1 MDFTELR
8 HLAEQIETECG
19 KAIIGKGEQIR
30 LVLTS
35 LFAGGHVLIDDI
47 PGVGKTTLVKAL
59 SAVLGCGM
67 VRVQFTPDLLPSDI
81 VGMNIYSQ
89 KTGEMVFTPGPI
101 MTNILLA
108 DEINRAI
115 PRTQSALLEAMEERQ
130 VSVDGVTYPLAPPFM
145 VLATQNPVET
155 ETTFALPAA
164 QLDRFLFKLSMGYP
178 TPREEAAMLR
188 TVGDGAAFADLRPL
202 LSPEEVNRF
211 TREIRQ
217 VRLSDPVVAYIV
229 ELVQATREQPE
240 LACGAS
246 PRVSRDLF
254 RASKAYA
261 ALSGRDYVTP
271 DDVKYLARYV
281 LPHRVL
287 LSHQAALSG
296 LEAAAWWRPYWPR
309 CPAGRPGRSL
319 PMARTPESAA
329 VDFAESSLF
338 TGRFSILA
346 LAACGVGF
354 SLSGR
359 LPAAIFSLA
368 AAAVAAAARLWARH
382 VLDGVNAALQA
393 ERSCVFP
400 GEPCPL
406 RVTLDNPKWLPL
418 VWLTVRFPL
427 EPGGALRP
435 EHRWE
440 TVELP
445 EGGVQKPYYE
455 KNVSFLL
462 GHQRMSYTSRLQ
474 AEHRGLLSFD
484 RIRLLSGDGLCL
496 CVREKEIPL
505 PRPVTLAVFP
515 RLVPVSTRWFLRNSW
530 ELETGAR
537 GFQDDRTV
545 IRNVRAYQPGDNA
558 RSLNFRLMARGQGA
572 MVNIYE
578 KISPRRAAFLL
589 DGASFAGLPPED
601 FESALEI
608 LGSLAAQLMEEE
620 VAVSL
625 LISRPAGRLEQF
637 ATCRDR
643 LQLPAVLTLLAA
655 ADTAVSITAD
665 EILPRLR
672 TLSGAFLIC
681 GDVRRLDAGTC
692 ALLERHRVPLLAWG
706 EQSHPL
712 LRVLDLNAF
721 RAGGGL

>member
-1 MDFTELR
+1 
-8 HLAEQIETECG
+8 
-19 KAIIGKGEQIR
+19 
-30 LVLTS
+30 
-35 LFAGGHVLIDDI
+35 
-47 PGVGKTTLVKAL
+47 
-59 SAVLGCGM
+59 
-67 VRVQFTPDLLPSDI
+67 
-81 VGMNIYSQ
+81 
-89 KTGEMVFTPGPI
+89 
-101 MTNILLA
+101 
-108 DEINRAI
+108 
-115 PRTQSALLEAMEERQ
+115 
-130 VSVDGVTYPLAPPFM
+130 M

-287 LSHQAALSG
+287 LSHQAGALRPWRRP
-296 LEAAAWWRPYWPR
+296 AWWRPYWPR

-427 EPGGALRP
+427 EPAAPSGRSTLGDRGTPGGGR
-435 EHRWE
+435 
-440 TVELP
+440 
-445 EGGVQKPYYE
+445 
-455 KNVSFLL
+455 
-462 GHQRMSYTSRLQ
+462 
-474 AEHRGLLSFD
+474 AE
-484 RIRLLSGDGLCL
+484 
-496 CVREKEIPL
+496 
-505 PRPVTLAVFP
+505 
-515 RLVPVSTRWFLRNSW
+515 
-530 ELETGAR
+530 
-537 GFQDDRTV
+537 
-545 IRNVRAYQPGDNA
+545 
-558 RSLNFRLMARGQGA
+558 
-572 MVNIYE
+572 
-578 KISPRRAAFLL
+578 
-589 DGASFAGLPPED
+589 
-601 FESALEI
+601 
-608 LGSLAAQLMEEE
+608 
-620 VAVSL
+620 
-625 LISRPAGRLEQF
+625 
-637 ATCRDR
+637 
-643 LQLPAVLTLLAA
+643 
-655 ADTAVSITAD
+655 
-665 EILPRLR
+665 
-672 TLSGAFLIC
+672 
-681 GDVRRLDAGTC
+681 
-692 ALLERHRVPLLAWG
+692 ALL
-706 EQSHPL
+706 
-712 LRVLDLNAF
+712 
-721 RAGGGL
+721 